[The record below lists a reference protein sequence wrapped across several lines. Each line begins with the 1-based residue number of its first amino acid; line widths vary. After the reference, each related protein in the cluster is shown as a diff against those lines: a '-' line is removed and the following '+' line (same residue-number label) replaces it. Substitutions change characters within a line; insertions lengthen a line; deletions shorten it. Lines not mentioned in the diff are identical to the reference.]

1 MPPTGKL
8 ELETV
13 LELVVEDLGL
23 YPIQAYHFVQD
34 GLEYTV
40 NRIHG
45 PARQPRQCRHV
56 TGQQLCHGLREFA
69 ADRWGFLAQT
79 VMRRWNITETIDF
92 GRIVFS
98 LARHNIMSTTP
109 QDTIEDFRNV
119 YEFSKA
125 FESAYRVPTKC

>member
-1 MPPTGKL
+1 M
-8 ELETV
+8 EMEFV
-13 LELVVEDLGL
+13 LELVVEDLGV
-23 YPIQAYHFVQD
+23 YPIEAYHFIQD

-40 NRIHG
+40 SRIYG
-45 PARQPRQCRHV
+45 PAKKPGLRRHV

-69 ADRWGFLAQT
+69 AKKWGFLAQT

-98 LARHNIMSTTP
+98 LARHNVMATTP
-109 QDTIEDFRNV
+109 EDTIDDFRNI

-125 FESAYRVPTKC
+125 FEAAYRISTKC

>member
-1 MPPTGKL
+1 MPPSGKM
-8 ELETV
+8 EIEMV
-13 LELVVEDLGL
+13 LELVVEDLGV
-23 YPIQAYHFVQD
+23 YPVEAYHFVQE

-40 NRIHG
+40 SRIYG
-45 PARQPRQCRHV
+45 SAKKPGQCRHV

-69 ADRWGFLAQT
+69 AKQWGYLAQT

-98 LARHNIMSTTP
+98 LARHNVMATTP
-109 QDTIEDFRNV
+109 EDTIEDFRNI

-125 FESAYRVPTKC
+125 FEAAYRIPTKC